1 VAVDPSEANARH
13 LHELP
18 PCDATHLVAEASLDP
33 LVVEG
38 FGGRIFLFSVAVHE
52 PWPWLRAHGAGRGR
66 LRAWGSVLTSAFD
79 LALQMGCTSIV
90 FTGADLAFTDGR
102 PYCRGVSY
110 EADWRRTAEW
120 GLSYEEQRRLQIG
133 VWPHTEEPD
142 VNDRA
147 TRTAP
152 HLVAFRNWL
161 AEQIDREPAVRFVNG
176 TGAGILHGGRLE
188 QQPLAELVSTLPA
201 QPQSLAALIRARYR
215 PAAGSRLLAA
225 AGRLQDGPDPAVDAW
240 VQFADGLT
248 RPGILDTVARA
259 LEPAPQR
266 DAPAARPDVRAT
278 GEFNAHWIAPLAEN
292 LPLVPMRIP
301 PERMDA
307 RGPDLRL
314 FRFRTTTARLISCV
328 LQWPDEAVAEDGR
341 PLRRADN
348 FEAVG
353 LGEYGAWRD
362 EFLIRS
368 TDGSD
373 PRHNG
378 RTYSVLVPEALAYV
392 EELPLGEIVARHV

>member
-1 VAVDPSEANARH
+1 
-13 LHELP
+13 
-18 PCDATHLVAEASLDP
+18 
-33 LVVEG
+33 VVEG
-38 FGGRIFLFSVAVHE
+38 FRGRTFLFSVADHE

-79 LALQMGCTSIV
+79 LALQMGCPSIA

-110 EADWRRTAEW
+110 EADWRRSAEW

-188 QQPLAELVSTLPA
+188 QHPLDAFVSALPEQPM
-201 QPQSLAALIRARYR
+201 SLAAVVRAKYR
-215 PAAGSRLLAA
+215 PADGARLLAA
-225 AGRLQDGPDPAVDAW
+225 AAQLSRGTDRALDAW
-240 VQFADGLT
+240 VRFADGLT
-248 RPGILDTVARA
+248 KPALLDTVARA
-259 LEPAPQR
+259 LAPVRQDDAPPAPS
-266 DAPAARPDVRAT
+266 DLRAT
-278 GEFNAHWIAPLAEN
+278 PLPKPRWLAPLAEN
-292 LPLVPMRIP
+292 LPLIPMRIP
-301 PERMDA
+301 PERMDR
-307 RGPDLRL
+307 RGPGVRL
-314 FRFRTTTARLISCV
+314 FRFRTTTARLVSAV
-328 LQWPDEAVAEDGR
+328 LRWPDEAVAEDGR
-341 PLRRADN
+341 PLRPAAD
-348 FEAVG
+348 FKAVG
-353 LGEYGAWRD
+353 KGEYGAWRD
-362 EFLIRS
+362 EIVIGS

-373 PRHNG
+373 PRYNG
-378 RTYSVLVPEALAYV
+378 RMYTVLVPECLSYV
-392 EELPLGEIVARHV
+392 EQLPLGEIVARHV